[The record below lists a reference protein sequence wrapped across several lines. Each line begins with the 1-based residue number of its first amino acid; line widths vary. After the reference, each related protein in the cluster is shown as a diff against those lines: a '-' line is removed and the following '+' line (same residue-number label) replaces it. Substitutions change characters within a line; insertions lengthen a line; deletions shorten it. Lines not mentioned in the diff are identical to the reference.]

1 MKEIHCSVIQDLLPL
16 YHDGVCSKETEIL
29 IETHLANCTECKNE
43 LEALHTEIEI
53 PPVSMQKQDK
63 KMIRKMASS
72 IQKMR
77 KKAIYK
83 GMGFATIICLCL
95 FGTYYALFEWNVQKV
110 KSQHFN
116 ISNVAQ
122 LNNGDIVYDV
132 DFTDNYD
139 VMRVKYSS
147 DEEGN
152 FYMTPLRPIVK
163 TETDHPFGDSHEEFN
178 LEDMSDSNEIT
189 ALYYGSPGDAVLIWK
204 KGMELPKAS
213 EEIEK

>member
-16 YHDGVCSKETEIL
+16 YHDGVCSEETTIL

-43 LEALHTEIEI
+43 LESLHTEIEM
-53 PPVSMQKQDK
+53 PPVSIQKQDK
-63 KMIRKMASS
+63 KMMRKMASS

-77 KKAIYK
+77 KKAICK
-83 GMGFATIICLCL
+83 GMGFAAIICLCL

-110 KSQHFN
+110 KSEHFN

-122 LNNGDIVYDV
+122 LNNGDIVYNV

-163 TETDHPFGDSHEEFN
+163 IKTDHPIEESQEKFR
-178 LEDMSDSNEIT
+178 LEDMSDNNKIK
-189 ALYYGSPGDAVLIWK
+189 ALYYGSPDDAVLIWK
-204 KGMELPKAS
+204 KGMQLPKAS
-213 EEIEK
+213 EKIEK